1 MPEEFSA
8 KNDFGGNM
16 PITKNYEYNTL
27 MSMLQ
32 TSVSKHLL
40 DKSFTMVWAND
51 FYYQLIRY
59 SKEEY
64 EEKFHNRPDL
74 YYPAHGYGDELKK
87 LSDSVIKAVTEGK
100 PGYSIVARMPVNGG
114 GHVWVRMVATFVDEY
129 IGGYQVSYTA
139 ITNIDDLMRA
149 RMEQSI
155 TYNSIPGFA
164 AKFLIKKD
172 MDIELMEANDQFK
185 AFFDAKGTV
194 SQEVLQMNLDIN
206 RAAIGQQLENAYAG
220 KPVRFTGQL
229 KNREGKVLWMQVKGE
244 CVDWLGENPVYLLVY
259 IDITDVTELREMQQK
274 LEQQAQQL
282 KTTLQ
287 AAERAN
293 RAKSDFLSRMSHD
306 IRTPMNAI
314 VGMTEVA
321 SSHLDD
327 PGKVLNCLKKISISS
342 QHLLGLINDVLDM
355 SKIESGKMTLRN
367 DEMFLPEVME
377 NIVAILQPM
386 VKAKRQ
392 QFSIRLSPLTHER
405 YFCDSLRL
413 RQCFINILSNASKFT
428 PEGGRITVDVQEA
441 PSGRAGTAG
450 LIFTFADTGIGIKP
464 EFMNHVFDTFT
475 REQDGRVDKTEGTGL
490 GMAITKKI
498 VDLMGGDISVQS
510 EYGRGTTFTVRLP
523 LQIDESEARGNT
535 ALPDM
540 KILVVDDDETMCE
553 YAVQTLAACGAHAEW
568 VSSGAA
574 AVEKVTSAHRAGAE
588 YDAVILDWVMPEQDG
603 LETVGKIRAR
613 LGDSLPILI
622 ISAYDWTE
630 IEDDAVQAGVN
641 GFLPKPLFR
650 STLCRGLRK
659 YVLGQE
665 DRTLLRDSEKAY
677 DFTGRHILL
686 VEDNELNRE
695 IAEELLSATGAI
707 IESAPDGA
715 QGVQKFEQSP
725 VGFYDLVLMDIQMPV
740 MNGYDAA
747 RAIRKLNRADASSIV
762 ILAMTADVFSE
773 DVAAAKEAGMNSHIA
788 KPLDVSAM
796 KNEISRFI
804 SRPV

>member
-1 MPEEFSA
+1 MAEALSG
-8 KNDFGGNM
+8 KTNDSGAM
-16 PITKNYEYNTL
+16 QITKNYEYNTL

-40 DKSFTMVWAND
+40 DEAFTMVWAND

-59 SKEEY
+59 PKDEY
-64 EEKFHNRPDL
+64 EEKFHGRPDL
-74 YYPAHGYGDELKK
+74 YYPAHGYEDELAK
-87 LSDSVIKAVTEGK
+87 LTEAVLRALSQGK
-100 PGYSIVARMPVNGG
+100 PGYSVISRMPVKGG

-129 IGGYQVSYTA
+129 IGGHQVSYTA
-139 ITNIDDLMRA
+139 ITDIDDLVRT

-155 TYNSIPGFA
+155 TYNSIPGFV
-164 AKFLIKKD
+164 AKFLIKRD
-172 MDIELMEANDQFK
+172 MQIELLEANDQFK
-185 AFFDAKGTV
+185 AFFGTDYD
-194 SQEVLQMNLDIN
+194 SQAVLQLNLDIN
-206 RAAIGQQLENAYAG
+206 REAIEPQLENAFAG
-220 KPVRFTGQL
+220 RPVRLLTQMKNEQGQ
-229 KNREGKVLWMQVKGE
+229 VLWMQVKGE

-259 IDITDVTELREMQQK
+259 IDITDLTELREMQQK
-274 LEQQAQQL
+274 LERQAEQL
-282 KTTLQ
+282 KTALQ
-287 AAERAN
+287 AAESAS

-327 PGKVLNCLKKISISS
+327 PGKVQSCLKKISISS

-355 SKIESGKMTLRN
+355 SKIESGKMSLRS

-392 QFSIRLSPLTHER
+392 QFSIRLRPLAHER

-428 PEGGRITVDVQEA
+428 PEEGRITVDVEEA
-441 PSGRAGTAG
+441 PCEREGYSN
-450 LIFTFADTGIGIKP
+450 LVFTFKDTGIGIKP
-464 EFMNHVFDTFT
+464 EFLGNIFDAFT
-475 REQDGRVDKTEGTGL
+475 REQDTRVDKTEGSGL

-498 VDLMGGDISVQS
+498 VDLMGGEITVES
-510 EYGRGTTFTVRLP
+510 EYSKGTAFTVRLP
-523 LQIDESEARGNT
+523 LQIDETEQCGCS
-535 ALPDM
+535 LPDM
-540 KILVVDDDETMCE
+540 RVLVVDDDETMCD
-553 YAVQTLAACGAHAEW
+553 YAVQMLASCDVKADW
-568 VSSGAA
+568 VSSGAD
-574 AVEKVTSAHRAGAE
+574 AVRRVTDAHNANEG
-588 YDAVILDWVMPEQDG
+588 YDAVILDWVMPGQDG
-603 LETVGKIRAR
+603 LETVGQIRAR
-613 LGDSLPILI
+613 LGDRLPILI

-630 IEDDAVQAGVN
+630 IEDDAAGAGVS

-665 DRTLLRDSEKAY
+665 DHSLLRDSEKTY
-677 DFTGRHILL
+677 DFTGKRILL

-695 IAEELLSATGAI
+695 IAEELLSVTGAQI
-707 IESAPDGA
+707 DSAVDGA
-715 QGVQKFEQSP
+715 QGVEKFSRSP
-725 VGFYDLVLMDIQMPV
+725 EGYYDLILMDIQMPV

-747 RAIRKLNRADASSIV
+747 RAIRRMARGDAAGVV

-773 DVAAAKEAGMNSHIA
+773 DVAAAKEAGMNGHLS

-796 KNEISRFI
+796 KNEIHKFI
-804 SRPV
+804 GRAE